1 VSAPAL
7 ALGQGYVPGY
17 ASQHPGVRAGPR
29 CCEDRHP
36 RGGNCRLIRE
46 SHSRTPSLAH
56 RGRRRARRLR
66 SLRYPLRLYAVP
78 AAVRDACP
86 GDRRAL
92 GHPAQRLGARAATHS
107 PSCDGIWP

>member
-17 ASQHPGVRAGPR
+17 ASQHPGLRAGPR

-66 SLRYPLRLYAVP
+66 SPTVP
-78 AAVRDACP
+78 AAALRRSRSSPRCVSGRPPGAWPPCSTTRRPGSDALSQLRW
-86 GDRRAL
+86 DL
-92 GHPAQRLGARAATHS
+92 
-107 PSCDGIWP
+107 